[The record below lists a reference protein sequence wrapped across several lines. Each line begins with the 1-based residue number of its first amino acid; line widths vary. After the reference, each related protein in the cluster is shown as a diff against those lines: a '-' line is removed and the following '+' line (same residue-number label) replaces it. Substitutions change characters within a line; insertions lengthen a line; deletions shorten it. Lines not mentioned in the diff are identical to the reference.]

1 MPKVIKVELRSKKEK
16 ARNTQVQQEP
26 ALKINYGPNPLGS

>member
-16 ARNTQVQQEP
+16 ARNTQVQHETAQ
-26 ALKINYGPNPLGS
+26 KKSMDQIR